1 MRISTIYAQE
11 GTERAVIISLNGE
24 QKEIPEGLTIRGLL
38 ELLNIRHQRVAVE
51 LNETIIKKDRYEET
65 AVRDGDVLEVVS
77 FMGGGQEMPNAEEVG
92 SSEFGEEEI
101 EKVRSSE
108 K

>member
-1 MRISTIYAQE
+1 
-11 GTERAVIISLNGE
+11 VIISLNGE

-92 SSEFGEEEI
+92 ISEFAEEEI

>member
-1 MRISTIYAQE
+1 MCTQK

-38 ELLNIRHQRVAVE
+38 ESLNIRHQRVAVE
-51 LNETIIKKDRYEET
+51 LNETIVKKDRYEET

-77 FMGGGQEMPNAEEVG
+77 FMGGG
-92 SSEFGEEEI
+92 S
-101 EKVRSSE
+101 
-108 K
+108 